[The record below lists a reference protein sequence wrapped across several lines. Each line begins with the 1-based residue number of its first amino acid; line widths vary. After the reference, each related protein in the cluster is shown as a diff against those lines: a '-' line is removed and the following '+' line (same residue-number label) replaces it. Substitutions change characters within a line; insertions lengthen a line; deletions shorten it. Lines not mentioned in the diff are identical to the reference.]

1 MLNIDLNRYAE
12 DRSCVT
18 PEGLKAKLLEDLLP
32 AVAGMKLQLNRCLI
46 ATYVKPKIS
55 SGGIIFTDRTTEEDR
70 WQGKVGLLLATGP
83 TAFRTD
89 DVMAFADE
97 QCATEAADNHDHAIE
112 LAFAHYGIPQV
123 GDWVAFRTSETHEIG
138 VRVAAGIG
146 ASCRQIFDDS
156 IVMVL
161 NDPTLIW

>member
-18 PEGLKAKLLEDLLP
+18 HEGLKAKLLEDLLP

-55 SGGIIFTDRTTEEDR
+55 SGGILFTDRTTEEDR

-89 DVMAFADE
+89 DVMARADVL
-97 QCATEAADNHDHAIE
+97 AAEGADDYEHAVE
-112 LAFAHYGIPQV
+112 LAFAGFGIPQI